1 MGINTNRSNKMNI
14 VDISEKRYTTKHY
27 DKSKRIS
34 AQHIEQLLTVL
45 RNSPSSVNS
54 QPWHFFV
61 ADNDA
66 AKAKILPAIAD
77 FNHPRVTDSSHTIV
91 FCVKTPLD
99 EAHLKNLL
107 AQEDKDGR
115 YPNAELKDSQ
125 DQGRRYFVTLNS
137 STPQAQLSWESKQLY
152 IALGQLL
159 FAAAATGIDST
170 AIEGYDDVK
179 MDEILGLK
187 EKGLKSVVI
196 ATLGYRDANDGN
208 AHRPK
213 SRLPKEQIFT
223 FL

>member
-1 MGINTNRSNKMNI
+1 MNI
-14 VDISEKRYTTKHY
+14 VEISQQRYTTKHY
-27 DKSKRIS
+27 DKTKKIP
-34 AQHIEQLLTVL
+34 ADKIEQLLTVL

-61 ADNDA
+61 IDNET
-66 AKAKILPAIAD
+66 AKNKILPAIAE
-77 FNHPRVTDSSHTIV
+77 FNHPRVADSSHTIV

-99 EAHLKNLL
+99 DTHLVNLL
-107 AQEDKDGR
+107 NQEDKDGR
-115 YPNAELKDSQ
+115 LPSTDLKKDQ
-125 DQGRRYFVTLNS
+125 DEGRRYFVKLNS
-137 STPQAQLSWESKQLY
+137 STPESQLCWESKQAY

-159 FAAAATGIDST
+159 FAAAAIGVDST
-170 AIEGYDDVK
+170 AVEGYDSAK

-187 EKGLKSVVI
+187 QKGLKSIVI
-196 ATLGYRDANDGN
+196 ATLGYRAENDGN